1 VSTKQFLAL
10 VLVVVFAAQIPSGAD
25 DYRYQGVETRNLITV
40 VNNHQT
46 RIENLQAKL
55 AQLAAK
61 LDGDSGVGSVDYA
74 DELDNGTAAVT
85 STTTVH
91 GLIGH

>member
-1 VSTKQFLAL
+1 MSAKQFLAL
-10 VLVVVFAAQIPSGAD
+10 VLVVVFAAQVPTWAT
-25 DYRYQGVETRNLITV
+25 DYRYQGIEHRNLITI

-61 LDGDSGVGSVDYA
+61 LDGDSGVGSTDYA

-85 STTTVH
+85 STAEVH
-91 GLIGH
+91 GIITR